1 MKTVNFETLSINDSN
16 NNYIVLESSFDMPN
30 LDNTLQEVN
39 KYLQKNFSEPLANE
53 FAHLS
58 ETDKQ
63 KPIIIQIQVN
73 FYTKKMDKHDLL
85 FMIQMISSHMHQLLK
100 TSEHRNNEH
109 RFGVPENLLGLN
121 DTTLH
126 TMNFVNNKTLVN
138 EFNYTIDFVGQKS
151 DKKNQYYHFAYIE

>member
-16 NNYIVLESSFDMPN
+16 NNYVVLESSFDMPD

-39 KYLQKNFSEPLANE
+39 QYLQKNFSEPLANE
-53 FAHLS
+53 FAQLS
-58 ETDKQ
+58 EADKQ

-73 FYTKKMDKHDLL
+73 FYTKKMDKYDLL
-85 FMIQMISSHMHQLLK
+85 FMIQMISSHIHQLLK
-100 TSEHRNNEH
+100 TSEHRSSEH

-126 TMNFVNNKTLVN
+126 IMNFVNNKTLIN
-138 EFNYTIDFVGQKS
+138 EFNYTIDFISQKS
-151 DKKNQYYHFAYIE
+151 DKKNQYYHFAYVE

>member
-16 NNYIVLESSFDMPN
+16 SNYVVLESSFDMPN
-30 LDNTLQEVN
+30 LYNTLQEVN
-39 KYLQKNFSEPLANE
+39 QYLQKNFSEPLANE
-53 FAHLS
+53 FAQLS
-58 ETDKQ
+58 EEDKQ
-63 KPIIIQIQVN
+63 RPIIIQIQVN

-85 FMIQMISSHMHQLLK
+85 FMIQMISSHIYQLLK

-138 EFNYTIDFVGQKS
+138 EFNYTIDFISQKS
-151 DKKNQYYHFAYIE
+151 DKKNQYYHFAYVE

>member
-16 NNYIVLESSFDMPN
+16 NYVVLDLSFDMPN

-39 KYLQKNFSEPLANE
+39 QYLQNNFSKPLASE

-63 KPIIIQIQVN
+63 KPVIIQIQVN

-85 FMIQMISSHMHQLLK
+85 FMIQMISSHVHQFLK

-109 RFGVPENLLGLN
+109 RFGVPESLLGLN

-151 DKKNQYYHFAYIE
+151 DRKNQYYHFAYVE

>member
-1 MKTVNFETLSINDSN
+1 MYDVFDSN

-39 KYLQKNFSEPLANE
+39 KYLQKNFSEPLAND

-100 TSEHRNNEH
+100 TSKHRNNEH

-126 TMNFVNNKTLVN
+126 IMNFVNNKTLVN
-138 EFNYTIDFVGQKS
+138 EFNYTIDFISQKS
-151 DKKNQYYHFAYIE
+151 DKKNQYYHFAYVE

>member
-39 KYLQKNFSEPLANE
+39 KYLQKNFSEPLAND

-100 TSEHRNNEH
+100 TSKHRNNEH

-126 TMNFVNNKTLVN
+126 IMNFVNNKTLVN
-138 EFNYTIDFVGQKS
+138 EFNYTIDFISQKS
-151 DKKNQYYHFAYIE
+151 DKKNQYYHFAYVE